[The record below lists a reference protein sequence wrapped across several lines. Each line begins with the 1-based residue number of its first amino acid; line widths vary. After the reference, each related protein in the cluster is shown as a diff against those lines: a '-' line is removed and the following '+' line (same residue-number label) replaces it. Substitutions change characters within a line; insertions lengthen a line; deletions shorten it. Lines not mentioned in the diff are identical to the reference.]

1 MCCVVP
7 LDACLE
13 NDGWFCCRSRSGGG
27 GWLLKAVGFYYPH
40 THVFFWREFS
50 SFFHKNTTMFSM
62 QLKGGGELIC
72 ALPVSSGRSYACF
85 FLNKNFRD
93 FFGCM
98 HHSTH

>member
-1 MCCVVP
+1 MCVLRCA
-7 LDACLE
+7 LYACLE
-13 NDGWFCCRSRSGGG
+13 NDGWFCCRSRSGG

-50 SFFHKNTTMFSM
+50 SFFHKNTTTFSM